1 MMATVGVRELKQ
13 QTSKILRRVREDG
26 EIIEITYH
34 GEPIA
39 RLVPVNPPAPSNDEL
54 AVIWADLDELTA
66 EISAKWPE
74 GVSAVDAVRGAR
86 REL

>member
-1 MMATVGVRELKQ
+1 MITVGVRELKQ
-13 QTSKILRRVREDG
+13 ETSKILRRVREEG

-34 GEPIA
+34 GEVIA
-39 RLVPVNPPAPSNDEL
+39 RLVPVAPPELTDEEIA
-54 AVIWADLDELTA
+54 AVWANLDQLTA

-74 GVSAVDAVRGAR
+74 GVSAVDAIREVR

>member
-1 MMATVGVRELKQ
+1 MVTIGIRELKQ

-26 EIIEITYH
+26 ETIEITYH
-34 GEPIA
+34 GEPVA
-39 RLVPVNPPAPSNDEL
+39 RLVPVNPPTPSIKEMNAIL
-54 AVIWADLDELTA
+54 TDLNQLSA

-74 GVSAVDAVRGAR
+74 AVSALEAINDVR